1 MASVRVMTN
10 PMQLLMA
17 GNPRRGKA
25 KQAFKSVSKTG
36 RVLGYKRL
44 TAKQATRLRS
54 KGERLRKDKSPTF
67 SLPPLPRRTKE
78 PVMAKR
84 RKKARKMSAKQAKYF
99 GKRKHKRSSRKAK
112 RASAPKKS
120 RRGRKS
126 KMRRARRVRRS
137 ARRHVR
143 SVAVSPKGIVRVVK
157 VRSGKV
163 RRAKGLFRRRAFRTV
178 GVNPGSLS
186 LVGGLGGFAGNAKAV
201 MRDGVMGFAKAALGA
216 GGAIFAGTIVAR
228 VTTPLVAQF
237 APSIVASPWGSRI
250 LAGLNYYVS
259 AWALAKYLPGVDGK
273 TRRAMFTGGVAAA
286 ILEVARPGLVRDA
299 AARLPVVGGLFGDT
313 LEGMAGDL
321 GAYVATALGSA
332 TSDHVPGVYD
342 PNPGAG
348 SGIQPTAAD
357 DQALEDYVALNDY
370 VTVR

>member
-1 MASVRVMTN
+1 MARVRVMTN
-10 PMQLLMA
+10 PMQLMMA

-25 KQAFKSVSKTG
+25 KQAFKSVSKSG

-44 TAKQATRLRS
+44 TAKQATRARA
-54 KGERLRKDKSPTF
+54 KGERLRKDKSPIFT
-67 SLPPLPRRTKE
+67 LPALPSRSRT
-78 PVMAKR
+78 MSKR
-84 RKKARKMSAKQAKYF
+84 RKMTAKQAKYF
-99 GKRKHKRSSRKAK
+99 GKRKAK
-112 RASAPKKS
+112 RASRKARRASAPKRKKS

-126 KMRRARRVRRS
+126 KMKRARRVRHSRR

-157 VRSGKV
+157 VRRGGV
-163 RRAKGLFRRRAFRTV
+163 RRAKGLRRRKAFKTV

-186 LVGGLGGFAGNAKAV
+186 LAGGLGGFAGNAKAV

-299 AARLPVVGGLFGDT
+299 ASRLPVVGGLFGNT

-321 GAYVATALGSA
+321 GAYVATALGSN

-370 VTVR
+370 VTIR